1 MSNITVAPARAEE
14 LRPAASILAEAFEHD
29 PVLRVIVP
37 QRDRRRE
44 RLTDLFEG
52 TLMAGP
58 YATGTVDLA
67 RDGNGELLG
76 VAAWEGPEARRGALA
91 RLAPRLPLFV
101 RSMGWMRL
109 TRAFGLLTRMERY
122 RPRAPHWYLA
132 EIGVSASARGRGV
145 GATLLSTHLRALDAM
160 RQNAYLES
168 STPDN
173 RRLYRRF
180 GFEEL
185 TPIAGLPGAQPVAM
199 LRRPAG

>member
-14 LRPAASILAEAFEHD
+14 LHPAAEILAEAFEHD
-29 PVLRVIVP
+29 PVLGVIVP

-52 TLMAGP
+52 TLSAGP

-67 RDGNGELLG
+67 RDGDGELLG
-76 VAAWEGPEARRGALA
+76 VAAWEGPEARRGAFG
-91 RLAPRLPLFV
+91 RLAQRLPLFV

-109 TRAFGLLTRMERY
+109 GRAFGLLNRMEQY
-122 RPRAPHWYLA
+122 RPAAPHWYLA
-132 EIGVSASARGRGV
+132 EIGVSARARGRGV
-145 GATLLSTHLRALDAM
+145 GATLLATQLRALDTM

-173 RRLYRRF
+173 RRLYRRL

-185 TPIAGLPGAQPVAM
+185 APITGLPGARPVAM
-199 LRRPAG
+199 LRRPVG

>member
-14 LRPAASILAEAFEHD
+14 LRPAAAILAEAFEHD
-29 PVLRVIVP
+29 PVLGVIVP

-52 TLMAGP
+52 TLSAGP

-67 RDGNGELLG
+67 RDDDGELLG
-76 VAAWEGPEARRGALA
+76 VAAWEGPEARRGALG
-91 RLAPRLPLFV
+91 RLAQRLPLFV
-101 RSMGWMRL
+101 RSIGWMRL
-109 TRAFGLLTRMERY
+109 ARAFGLLSRMERY
-122 RPRAPHWYLA
+122 RPKAPHWYLA
-132 EIGVSASARGRGV
+132 EIGVSTRARGRGV
-145 GATLLSTHLRALDAM
+145 GATLLATHLRALDAM

-173 RRLYRRF
+173 RRLYRRL

-185 TPIAGLPGAQPVAM
+185 TPITGLPGARPVAM
-199 LRRPAG
+199 LRRPLG